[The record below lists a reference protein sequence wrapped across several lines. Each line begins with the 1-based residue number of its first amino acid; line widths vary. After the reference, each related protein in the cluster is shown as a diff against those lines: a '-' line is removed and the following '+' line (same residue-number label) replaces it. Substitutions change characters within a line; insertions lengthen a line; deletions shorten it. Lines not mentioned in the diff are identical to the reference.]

1 VSKFL
6 EAPFA
11 RRASRIAA
19 ARGACLAAA
28 AAGVLLR
35 VAIACRAVDV
45 VDRLF
50 VPDDTYYTLSIAR
63 AMAQGL
69 GPAADGVHLTNGFQ
83 PLLAFLLVPVFALTH
98 DPDVPLRAA
107 WLLLALADGA
117 LALALGALARR
128 ASPVHGQLAA
138 ATATVAWAASP
149 LAISYALGG
158 LETSLALLLGALFT
172 LAWCRAR
179 RLRRARDFG
188 VAGVLAGLAVLARID
203 LALLVA
209 MVGGWELARGQRGK
223 ALVAA
228 AAGAV
233 TVAPW
238 WAYEIARFGTVVPAS
253 GEAVRAQVAVHRALY
268 LTTPRQIGWAFGTV
282 LEAPLARVVDLREWF
297 FHHGALAAV
306 GTALL
311 VALVALGVRAVRG
324 GPAAAPIR
332 LMLAFGVVVWLF
344 YALYVPALWF
354 FPRYLSPMHVTLTV
368 AGAIAVA
375 RLRDWRPRGG
385 APWPAVLAGS
395 AFALAPAIASLAYVV
410 RTPAGTVDVA
420 LHGAKGYREPAR
432 QILDQAPDG
441 SVLGALQSGALEYY
455 APYQARHL
463 TVVNL
468 DGVVDA
474 AAAAAFAERRLA
486 AFARSRGV
494 THLVDWQFNVDV
506 FLRAS
511 GDPRLG
517 EDRLR
522 TIARARPQ
530 GEDCFSLRAID
541 WPP

>member
-1 VSKFL
+1 MSKLL
-6 EAPFA
+6 EALFG
-11 RRASRIAA
+11 RRAARVAT
-19 ARGACLAAA
+19 ARGACLVAA

-35 VAIACRAVDV
+35 MVIAWRAVDV

-50 VPDDTYYTLSIAR
+50 VPDDTYYTLAVAR

-69 GPAADGVHLTNGFQ
+69 GPAADGAHLTNGFQ
-83 PLLAFLLVPVFALTH
+83 PLLAFLLVPVFAVTR
-98 DPDVPLRAA
+98 DPDAPLRAA
-107 WLLLALADGA
+107 WVLLALVDGV

-128 ASPVHGQLAA
+128 ASRVHGPLAG

-158 LETSLALLLGALFT
+158 LETSLALLLEVLFA

-179 RLRRARDFG
+179 RRGRPRDFG
-188 VAGVLAGLAVLARID
+188 MAGVLAGLAILARID
-203 LALLVA
+203 AAWLVG
-209 MVGGWELARGQRGK
+209 MVGAWELARGQRGK

-228 AAGAV
+228 AAGAA

-238 WAYEIARFGTVVPAS
+238 WAYESARFGTVVPAS
-253 GEAVRAQVAVHRALY
+253 GDAVRAQVAVHRSLY
-268 LTTPRQIGWAFGTV
+268 LTTPRQIGWALGTV

-306 GTALL
+306 ATAVL
-311 VALVALGVRAVRG
+311 VVLVGVGIRAVRG
-324 GPAAAPIR
+324 GSAAAPIR
-332 LMLAFGVVVWLF
+332 LLLAFGVVVWLF

-368 AGAIAVA
+368 LGSMAVA

-385 APWPAVLAGS
+385 APWPAALAGGV
-395 AFALAPAIASLAYVV
+395 FALAPALRSLTYVV
-410 RTPAGTVDVA
+410 DTPAGTVDVA

-441 SVLGALQSGALEYY
+441 AVLGALQSGALAYY
-455 APYQARHL
+455 APAQARRL
-463 TVVNL
+463 GVVNL

-474 AAAAAFAERRLA
+474 GAAAAFAERRLA

-494 THLVDWQFNVDV
+494 THLADWQFNVDA

-511 GDPRLG
+511 GDPRLTG
-517 EDRLR
+517 ESLR
-522 TIARARPQ
+522 TVGRARPQ
-530 GEDCFSLRAID
+530 GDDCFTLRAVD